1 MVSFGKLHPYFAERG
16 LNITQ
21 PHGKETD
28 LYMCIYYDHSSEQ
41 LIGI

>member
-21 PHGKETD
+21 PHGKEID
-28 LYMCIYYDHSSEQ
+28 IYMCIYYEHSSDQ
-41 LIGI
+41 SIGI